1 MAQPLNAIAMAQLFL
16 EARSTH
22 DFSER
27 AVTEDTLRRLYELVS
42 LGPTAFNSQ
51 PARYVFLRSRAQRE
65 RLAPALSSSN
75 RDKTV
80 AATVT
85 VLVAYERRF
94 HQHLPTVFPAYD
106 ARGLFESAPA
116 LAQQTAERNAALQAG
131 YLILAARSLGLA
143 AGPMS
148 GFDAAQVEQLF
159 FAEQEAQPI
168 LIVNL
173 GYARGAVTTVR
184 GPRLAFDQVAR
195 IL

>member
-1 MAQPLNAIAMAQLFL
+1 MSQPLNTTAIAQLFL

-22 DFSER
+22 DFAPR

-51 PARYVFLRSRAQRE
+51 PARYVFLRSRAERE
-65 RLAPALSSSN
+65 RLAPALSSGN

-80 AATVT
+80 AAQVT

-94 HQHLPTVFPAYD
+94 HQHLPTVFPSYD
-106 ARGLFESAPA
+106 ARALFESAPA

-131 YLILAARSLGLA
+131 YLILAARALGLA

-159 FAEQEAQPI
+159 FAGLDAQPI
-168 LIVNL
+168 LVVNL
-173 GYARGAVTTVR
+173 GYARAAVPTAR